1 MVAPTRVLAQQ
12 IFGVVND
19 LTVGTGLRSKL
30 VIGADGVG
38 VEDET
43 IKIGKVLILSTRV
56 LNDRIRKRI
65 STFDWLKPGKKFRL
79 GNGL

>member
-1 MVAPTRVLAQQ
+1 MLVVAPTRVLAQQ

-38 VEDET
+38 IEDET
-43 IKIGKVLILSTRV
+43 IKIGKVLVLSIMV
-56 LNDRIRKRI
+56 
-65 STFDWLKPGKKFRL
+65 FRL
-79 GNGL
+79 RVNVNRMGY

>member
-43 IKIGKVLILSTRV
+43 IKIGQVSE
-56 LNDRIRKRI
+56 N
-65 STFDWLKPGKKFRL
+65 LKFYL
-79 GNGL
+79 YELLF